1 MNHATKDGYN
11 TESAANKAVES
22 LDGVWVSPDPIGL
35 VTHHNHHSYKQ
46 SLFWGNQRVEKIGI
60 RIKVCKFGTYGK

>member
-22 LDGVWVSPDPIGL
+22 LLDGVSECLLTLL
-35 VTHHNHHSYKQ
+35 V
-46 SLFWGNQRVEKIGI
+46 
-60 RIKVCKFGTYGK
+60 